1 MDTLELRVQ
10 GDMSLSGLPQI
21 RVQLTEPTLTAVIP
35 IPEDS
40 TDMYYTGK
48 SVQIFFFGKKKKKQA
63 PSSPESHSKFSGQR
77 VNYRSPTRGRED
89 HLNSNTKC

>member
-40 TDMYYTGK
+40 TDMYYTGN
-48 SVQIFFFGKKKKKQA
+48 SLQIFFLEKKKKNK
-63 PSSPESHSKFSGQR
+63 PLLLLSHTVSSQGSE
-77 VNYRSPTRGRED
+77 
-89 HLNSNTKC
+89 